1 MKTKDPEVLL
11 WGRKIYKAKKSKKI
25 ASLVRTMKPPDNIS
39 HTAYVTM
46 LNMAAVHYTELL
58 EHEEMGTS

>member
-11 WGRKIYKAKKSKKI
+11 WGRKIHKAKKTKKI
-25 ASLVRTMKPPDNIS
+25 ITLVRSMRPPDNIS
-39 HTAYVTM
+39 HTAYIVM

-58 EHEEMGTS
+58 EREEQNE